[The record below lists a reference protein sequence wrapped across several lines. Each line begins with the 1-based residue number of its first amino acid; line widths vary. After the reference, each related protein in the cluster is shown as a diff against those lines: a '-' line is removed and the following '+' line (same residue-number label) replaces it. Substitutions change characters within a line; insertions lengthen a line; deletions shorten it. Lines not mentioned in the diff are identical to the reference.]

1 MHEFEAKESS
11 NIKWAR
17 YFPDEQRLEVDFRN
31 QTTGAYTAT
40 YEYQNFSAMDWDDF
54 QAAESKGKHFAYK
67 IRFAKGADGA
77 LKYPYTRLK

>member
-1 MHEFEAKESS
+1 MQEFEAKESS

-31 QTTGAYTAT
+31 QITGAFTST
-40 YEYQNFSAMDWDDF
+40 YEYRNFGPIEWEAF
-54 QAAESKGKHFAYK
+54 QAAESKGRHFAAA
-67 IRFAKGADGA
+67 IRFAKNADGS